1 MGCYKGLVSGLAAVV
16 LSAAVGS
23 PALAA
28 IVTIDASAAVDT
40 INDASASDG
49 VQIGDVAHYHVV
61 FDDSTLVDIT
71 AAANALYGGST
82 TGIRVASL
90 SDPGASFTATFDGDT
105 YTQDVSEGVD
115 ASGLGVPYPYVIY
128 HGPTFWGF
136 DILVQRGDGFE
147 LGLFGEE
154 ELSLGEPQTL
164 QGGQDF
170 CCGAGD
176 APFSGAFD
184 PTAATITSVPEPAT
198 WTLMLLAMGGLGCV
212 ARGRREAAQ

>member
-1 MGCYKGLVSGLAAVV
+1 MGCYKGLVAGLAAVV
-16 LSAAVGS
+16 LSAAVVS
-23 PALAA
+23 PTSAA

-128 HGPTFWGF
+128 HDQAFWGF

-170 CCGAGD
+170 CWPWAD
-176 APFSGAFD
+176 WDVWLARAVRPPNEDREAPVVDSG
-184 PTAATITSVPEPAT
+184 SRGHGV
-198 WTLMLLAMGGLGCV
+198 
-212 ARGRREAAQ
+212 GRRRAGRVQRRRKER